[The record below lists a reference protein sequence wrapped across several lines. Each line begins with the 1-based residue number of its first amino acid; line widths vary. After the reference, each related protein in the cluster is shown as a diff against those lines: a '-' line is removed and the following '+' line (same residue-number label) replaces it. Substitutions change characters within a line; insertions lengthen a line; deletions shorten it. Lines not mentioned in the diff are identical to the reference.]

1 MFPIIPMNKQ
11 QIIEKLVSSP
21 SCLVAGVALRTHIHC
36 DYLAVFLL
44 YYHLEFPASI
54 DHEVGSEVVF
64 GQKEE
69 ENL

>member
-21 SCLVAGVALRTHIHC
+21 SCLVAGVALRTYIHFS
-36 DYLAVFLL
+36 YLPPLSL

-54 DHEVGSEVVF
+54 DHKVRSEVVF